1 MRQFTL
7 RVFQPLKPTRI
18 SALAVIGQMHLNAD
32 TAEQAKRKLSEWID
46 GRVLERERFY
56 RFEGYAPFRGSAP
69 QFIVNIAFYLFED
82 GRLCPLRIWHRS
94 EQASNQSGESDWHAD
109 FNGIPGWT
117 QIASI
122 EPRWHLE
129 PGLGSR
135 DRWTGRSHRDWF
147 KRACWTLNAQA
158 HLQLDVPLPFKV
170 AC

>member
-18 SALAVIGQMHLNAD
+18 SALAVIGEMQLNAD
-32 TAEQAKRKLSEWID
+32 TAEQAKRNLSEWID
-46 GRVLERERFY
+46 SRVLERERFY
-56 RFEGYAPFRGSAP
+56 RFEGYAPFRGGAP

-129 PGLGSR
+129 PGSGSR
-135 DRWTGRSHRDWF
+135 DRWIGRSHRDWF
-147 KRACWTLNAQA
+147 ERPCWTLNAQA
-158 HLQLDVPLPFKV
+158 HRERDVPLPFKV